1 MDELTVKCSNCG
13 NEIRL
18 TESLAAPLIAATRMQ
33 YEKQLA
39 AKDSEVAARE
49 AELRLAEAE
58 IASKRASIEDEV
70 NDRLLEAQKRIATE
84 EAARARKVVAAD
96 LEAKDAELATLQESL
111 SSSNS
116 KVAVLSKAQAAL
128 MRSKRELESERES
141 LELSVEKRV
150 HEELDAVKLQ
160 ARQEAED
167 ALRLKVSEKEEQ
179 ISGMKRQIEE
189 LKRRAEQGSQQ
200 LQGEVQELE
209 LEKLLAASFPMDRI
223 EPVAKGEF
231 GGDALQ
237 RVLGPFGQPCGTI
250 LWESKRTKNWSDAWL
265 QKLRDD
271 QRTAKADL
279 AVLVTL
285 ALPKGVETFG
295 LVDGIWIAQA
305 RAAIPVAVALRQTL
319 LEVASARRSSEGLQ
333 TKTELLYAYLVGP
346 RFRQRVQA
354 IVEAF
359 SSMKSDLEKE
369 RKVIT
374 KQWAKR
380 EEQISRVMHSTV
392 GMYGDL
398 QGIAGA
404 SIGEIEGL
412 EMEQLGSGEA
422 PEDEAS

>member
-1 MDELTVKCSNCG
+1 
-13 NEIRL
+13 
-18 TESLAAPLIAATRMQ
+18 MQ